1 MYAFS
6 YWEILLTLADE
17 INSHGYT
24 YTVKETH
31 AQNRCVEHSTPKLL
45 IDNRLLMGLREWKGA
60 ILSGYTITTLEFF
73 SIQYLTR

>member
-6 YWEILLTLADE
+6 YWEILLTLTDE

-31 AQNRCVEHSTPKLL
+31 TQNRRVEHSTPKFL
-45 IDNRLLMGLREWKGA
+45 
-60 ILSGYTITTLEFF
+60 
-73 SIQYLTR
+73 

>member
-6 YWEILLTLADE
+6 YSEILLTLADE

-45 IDNRLLMGLREWKGA
+45 
-60 ILSGYTITTLEFF
+60 
-73 SIQYLTR
+73 